1 MKDKILNNILQDGNN
16 IAQYISFSP
25 TQKSPHYINIKS
37 KRTNYANN
45 KDIIS
50 DLIANSNSK
59 SINIRS
65 FSPEQM
71 KGNKLIFDKK
81 LDDLEEILGIIEE
94 NQNRGFYSILNENID
109 ISDGGV
115 SGVILNGIMEFSP
128 NDTPKCVEKPDVC
141 VVNKEFGNYLFNT
154 IYGFTLDL
162 TYSDNYRVEFSIHP
176 KKQGVLNSH
185 TILWEAEQFGVRS
198 LPKFQNYIWPN
209 RFSQFIGDK
218 AFGLL
223 LADFLGFNVPYT
235 ILIGRN
241 VAPFTFGK
249 ITGQQ
254 EKWIR
259 TCPVDKVPGKYYSA
273 NTWID
278 PFELMSH
285 EDDTSNQNYNIASIL
300 SQNAVNAIYSGAS
313 IVTENKNKDV
323 IEGVEREGDLFM
335 LGKQAPIDLPNDIIS
350 SIQRIHEQ
358 IRLHIRALGS
368 VSIEWVYD
376 GEKVWIV
383 QMNQIKQASY
393 SNIIVEGSP
402 SSYIQFPIS
411 NGLEELRNLIK
422 NNTFIDKGI
431 ELIGNVGLTSHFGD
445 LLRQASI
452 PSRIISNVE

>member
-1 MKDKILNNILQDGNN
+1 
-16 IAQYISFSP
+16 
-25 TQKSPHYINIKS
+25 
-37 KRTNYANN
+37 
-45 KDIIS
+45 
-50 DLIANSNSK
+50 
-59 SINIRS
+59 
-65 FSPEQM
+65 
-71 KGNKLIFDKK
+71 
-81 LDDLEEILGIIEE
+81 
-94 NQNRGFYSILNENID
+94 
-109 ISDGGV
+109 
-115 SGVILNGIMEFSP
+115 
-128 NDTPKCVEKPDVC
+128 
-141 VVNKEFGNYLFNT
+141 
-154 IYGFTLDL
+154 
-162 TYSDNYRVEFSIHP
+162 
-176 KKQGVLNSH
+176 
-185 TILWEAEQFGVRS
+185 
-198 LPKFQNYIWPN
+198 
-209 RFSQFIGDK
+209 
-218 AFGLL
+218 
-223 LADFLGFNVPYT
+223 
-235 ILIGRN
+235 
-241 VAPFTFGK
+241 
-249 ITGQQ
+249 
-254 EKWIR
+254 
-259 TCPVDKVPGKYYSA
+259 
-273 NTWID
+273 
-278 PFELMSH
+278 MSH